1 MTGYLGQQDE
11 NVPLAAMDNQLVEM
25 DRDYNVML
33 MERIESKKQLEA
45 KFQDIQR
52 KIQANRDFTK
62 AEEKRVNDTLKA
74 FRARFE
80 HKLRMLREKF
90 EAKINAMRELN
101 RRETRNADERLDRLE
116 NAIAQEVEDRVTETD
131 EQINQT
137 QDTLNRKS
145 WPKTCFNYIYW
156 IGLQNQFDGE
166 VQTRIERE
174 KDIMQEVDNS
184 KYNLHKKLDQERTD
198 KALKLGAF
206 KESTNN

>member
-1 MTGYLGQQDE
+1 M
-11 NVPLAAMDNQLVEM
+11 AAMDNQLVEM

-145 WPKTCFNYIYW
+145 
-156 IGLQNQFDGE
+156 
-166 VQTRIERE
+166 
-174 KDIMQEVDNS
+174 
-184 KYNLHKKLDQERTD
+184 
-198 KALKLGAF
+198 
-206 KESTNN
+206 